1 MHDDG
6 NEKYLSCVTSAYH
19 YRLSCCN
26 EIKAFA
32 YVGRAWDLAFFF
44 ACFNVMYYTSGFIK
58 QREETSKVWVKK
70 QEF

>member
-26 EIKAFA
+26 EIKAFP
-32 YVGRAWDLAFFF
+32 YVGRAWDLAFF
-44 ACFNVMYYTSGFIK
+44 ACLLVLM
-58 QREETSKVWVKK
+58 
-70 QEF
+70 